1 MYMNCRHDLCV
12 TRTHCFFFHL
22 RPTSERSA
30 GRASICNE
38 LSWVQ
43 MYREQVWQ
51 VAPHEDGSIRY
62 VDLNKETFRVQLI
75 EADIILSMLT
85 RSNKE
90 HFFLWCFRQH
100 GTTCFYRYMH
110 TFIPSTFCESCL
122 NEFYIFPCCLY
133 SRVIQCPDLCVQ
145 FPVQ

>member
-30 GRASICNE
+30 GRASVCNE

-62 VDLNKETFRVQLI
+62 VDLNKGNFRVQLI

-90 HFFLWCFRQH
+90 HFFFLMFSSAWNYLLLQIHAYFYSVCLLWIMFEW
-100 GTTCFYRYMH
+100 
-110 TFIPSTFCESCL
+110 I
-122 NEFYIFPCCLY
+122 YIFPCCLY
-133 SRVIQCPDLCVQ
+133 RRVIQCPDLCVQ